1 MSLRVQ
7 AQCFGVWIDQ
17 RRSMFDSVV
26 SNILDVINHIEESS
40 LIRDLFSPIMEKY
53 PDILQ
58 KLTDILVQRETENIR
73 KHKNIDLDED
83 DVSIA
88 EIFREKLN
96 IYLKID
102 D

>member
-1 MSLRVQ
+1 
-7 AQCFGVWIDQ
+7 
-17 RRSMFDSVV
+17 MFDSVV

-53 PDILQ
+53 LDILQ